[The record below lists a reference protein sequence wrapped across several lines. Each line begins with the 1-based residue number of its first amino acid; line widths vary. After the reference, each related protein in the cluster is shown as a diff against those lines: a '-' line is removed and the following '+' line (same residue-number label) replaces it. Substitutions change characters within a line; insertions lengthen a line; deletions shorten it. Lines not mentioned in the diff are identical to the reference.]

1 MTATVPA
8 VTLTRQPTP
17 IRQKMVGA
25 NRGLHQVLESVRL
38 VATADTTVL
47 ITGETGTGKELIAR
61 ELHTQ
66 SSRCGRPF
74 VKVNCAA
81 LPAGLLESELFGHER
96 GAFTGAFM
104 QTTGR
109 FQQAH
114 GGTIFLD
121 EIGDLP
127 LELQPKLLRVLQEQ
141 EFERIGSTHTIRVDV
156 RVVAATNL
164 NLPEMIRER
173 QFRADLYYRLN
184 VFPIALPPLRQR
196 RGDIPELAWHFV
208 RTYSAR
214 MGRNIT
220 VISDAVMEIMQRH
233 SWPGNIRELQNFIE
247 RAVILSPGAV
257 LLPPLDELKSLAPA
271 KGLADTRTM
280 AQAERDHI
288 LYALERA
295 GGVVGGR
302 EGAAERLGMPRTTLI
317 SRMRKLGIP
326 AVKARA
332 AAVACVG

>member
-8 VTLTRQPTP
+8 VTLNRQPTP
-17 IRQKMVGA
+17 IRQKMVGG

-38 VATADTTVL
+38 VAAADTTVL

-61 ELHTQ
+61 EIHTQ
-66 SSRCGRPF
+66 SSRCGGPF

-96 GAFTGAFM
+96 GAFTGAFL

-141 EFERIGSTHTIRVDV
+141 EFERIGGTRTIHVDV
-156 RVVAATNL
+156 RVLAATNL
-164 NLPEMIRER
+164 NLPEMIRAR

-184 VFPIALPPLRQR
+184 VFPISLPPLRQR
-196 RGDIPELAWHFV
+196 REDIPELTWHFA

-214 MGRNIT
+214 MGKNIT

-233 SWPGNIRELQNFIE
+233 AWPGNIRELQNFIE
-247 RAVILSPGAV
+247 RAVVLSPGAV
-257 LLPPLDELKSLAPA
+257 LLPPLDELKGFVPA

-280 AQAERDHI
+280 VQAERDHI
-288 LYALERA
+288 LYVLERA

-317 SRMRKLGIP
+317 SRMRKLGLIP
-326 AVKARA
+326 D
-332 AAVACVG
+332 